1 VKKRKQILQ
10 ASGVCH
16 SVRGCNTDPRGYFE
30 FVALAA
36 DGDGW
41 KIEIRTML
49 LKSCPID
56 CGDRVRIT
64 VEKIGKDKQ

>member
-1 VKKRKQILQ
+1 MNKPTQILQ

-30 FVALAA
+30 FVEIAA

-41 KIEIRTML
+41 KIEICTML

-64 VEKIGKDKQ
+64 VEKIEREAK